1 MCVTVTTVVSRQWAK
16 VEDKYAVTAIGV
28 ATLVDLW
35 TAIGAIKAYTT
46 QHICF
51 HIYLYLL

>member
-28 ATLVDLW
+28 AALVGLW
-35 TAIGAIKAYTT
+35 TAIGAIKVYDAT
-46 QHICF
+46 HMLPCI
-51 HIYLYLL
+51 